1 MGGKRREG
9 SEKVR
14 EGGKRREGSE
24 KVREG
29 GKRREG
35 SEKVREGEERIPVIL
50 KVWPHVTEDSLEQ
63 RMNLVFLGTS
73 KHAVNK
79 MGEHL

>member
-1 MGGKRREG
+1 MRGEWNERGRKGSGRKKGRETVGGKRT
-9 SEKVR
+9 
-14 EGGKRREGSE
+14 
-24 KVREG
+24 
-29 GKRREG
+29 EG
-35 SEKVREGEERIPVIL
+35 SEKVREGEKERIPVIL

>member
-14 EGGKRREGSE
+14 EGE
-24 KVREG
+24 K
-29 GKRREG
+29 
-35 SEKVREGEERIPVIL
+35 ERIPVIL